1 MTATRFAYIVF
12 WVLAFHCVAQAK
24 RVYEQGTVIDLS
36 PKYIDSPAPSSVFL
50 NLPPPRILVGYE
62 LQIRVGDQ
70 TYFLNVASCCLFR
83 QTRLEWAVGDT
94 VQFRTGKHNKMF
106 VRRLKGKELN
116 ARLVKVVSGIA
127 SPSLSTSS
135 VASGPQ
141 FPLPPNETRRHKKLP
156 LTLDFLRADEMCL
169 VLFGNVG
176 AEDFFDHIRTRK
188 TRNGTEF
195 RSSGQVVATFPETL
209 VVSVIAVLGKCS
221 ATEIKAQG
229 DDMTRKSLRFD
240 ENFMESI
247 TFDGSWKE
255 GLSVKPA
262 EIGPLVEGRIPNP
275 NPAWNDRDWWE
286 YQFKVKSEG
295 VSLQNALVIE
305 LQSPNGKMIAR
316 FSARLSNR
324 M

>member
-12 WVLAFHCVAQAK
+12 LVLAFHCVAQAK

-36 PKYIDSPAPSSVFL
+36 PKYIDSPLPSSVFL

-62 LQIRVGDQ
+62 LQIKVGDQ
-70 TYFLNVASCCLFR
+70 TYFLNVATCCLFR

-94 VQFRTGKHNKMF
+94 VQFRTDKHNKMF

-127 SPSLSTSS
+127 SPSLSASS

-156 LTLDFLRADEMCL
+156 LTPDFLQADDMCL
-169 VLFGNVG
+169 ILFGNVG
-176 AEDFFDHIRTRK
+176 ADDFFDHIRTRK
-188 TRNGTEF
+188 TRSGTEF
-195 RSSGQVVATFPETL
+195 RSNGKVVATFPDTL

-229 DDMTRKSLRFD
+229 DDMTRKSVRFD
-240 ENFMESI
+240 EDFMESI

-262 EIGPLVEGRIPNP
+262 EVGPLVEGRIQNP

-324 M
+324 L